1 MAKLSLFSFL
11 NVDNLSVF
19 DILKIANE
27 NYSFLELFGL
37 WVILQAANDQVLLVI
52 WISGADPGFVVR
64 GGVSWRGVWG
74 PSPAGPG

>member
-1 MAKLSLFSFL
+1 M
-11 NVDNLSVF
+11 
-19 DILKIANE
+19 
-27 NYSFLELFGL
+27 
-37 WVILQAANDQVLLVI
+37 ILQAANDQVLLVI